1 MNPPATP
8 LSTLLLHPGL
18 WRGGALARPARMGVA
33 SGFAELDAALPGGGW
48 PPGSLTELLSRQAG
62 VGELSLL
69 LPALAGLDAEAG
81 WIALVAPPWQPH
93 VPAWQAAG
101 ISLARLLVVDAEPRD
116 APWACEQLL
125 ASGALAAL
133 LAWLPEAGDRA
144 LRRLQLAAE
153 GRPGLAFLFR
163 PEAVAGRASP
173 APLRL
178 AVAAGEQALAL
189 RILKRRGPP
198 LAQPLALAVPRP
210 LAWTRLAGLSRPVTP
225 ESADRPQAA
234 LS

>member
-1 MNPPATP
+1 MSLPATP
-8 LSTLLLHPGL
+8 LSSLLQHPGL
-18 WRGGALARPARMGVA
+18 WRGNALARPARDGVA
-33 SGFAELDAALPGGGW
+33 SGFPELDAALPGGGW

-81 WIALVAPPWQPH
+81 WIVLVAPPWRLH

-101 ISLARLLVVDAEPRD
+101 VSLGRLLVVEAGPRD
-116 APWACEQLL
+116 ASWACEQLL

-133 LAWLPEAGDRA
+133 LAWLPEADDRA
-144 LRRLQLAAE
+144 LRRLQLATE

-163 PEAVAGRASP
+163 PEAAAGRASP

-178 AVAAGEQALAL
+178 AVAAGEHALAL

-210 LAWTRLAGLSRPVTP
+210 LAWARLAARARCVAP
-225 ESADRPQAA
+225 EPAGQAQPA
-234 LS
+234 LP